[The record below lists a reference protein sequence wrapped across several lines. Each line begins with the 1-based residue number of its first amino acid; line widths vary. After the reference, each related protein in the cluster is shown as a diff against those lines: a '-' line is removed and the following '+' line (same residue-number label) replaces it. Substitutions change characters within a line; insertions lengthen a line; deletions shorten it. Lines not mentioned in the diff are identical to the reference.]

1 MSLMT
6 QVGLEFIARDRSQAG
21 VNSFNRNISVTSRS
35 VMRLGSNML
44 ALAGAGGGFYM
55 LGNVL
60 RESRQEFGGF
70 EMGLAKISTQLDAA
84 TMHYLPTYR
93 KELLRMS
100 AAYGESKTA
109 LTDAMF
115 DILSATIAPADAMK
129 FLDVSV
135 RSAKGGFTDAA
146 VTTKASARIM
156 MAYGMAASDVTRIND
171 IMHGSVKQGIMTFND
186 FADSIGKILG
196 LASFLKVDFEA
207 VGASIAAM
215 TRSGL
220 TADEAVT
227 ALKNVFNQFKYP
239 TQAARDVARELG
251 YELDETSI
259 QGRGLITI
267 MEKLSKAQAR
277 HLEVLMPS
285 MRGVAG
291 FAGMLKNAGGLAR
304 DYSLNLDSAGR
315 MQTNFAKAAATDS
328 YSIEQSTQRW
338 SNFKIMLGEVTS
350 PIQTAAMK
358 SLTETMEENRSG
370 IIRWANNVVEGAGMV
385 KKVMPIFMAYNAL
398 RMAPKPSEKKS
409 PDMASSLGL
418 DFSEYEGFGLN
429 GYKAE
434 RLPPGHLNI
443 PADRAEYMRKMV
455 ERAKELSFVGP
466 PEPATPQVADAA
478 VSARTNAQIVADTRE
493 KLASIRSMDDLTRQ
507 GKIQNLKVYMAEH
520 ADTLSGVTEAE
531 QLLTNEM
538 AAIIASRGNAMKNYN
553 AELLEDME
561 NLALYTSEKFA
572 EASRSI
578 ESGLSSAF
586 LSLRKK
592 GSNLG
597 SFMVNVFTSIQDSF
611 ARMLA
616 DMAAR
621 AIQNAAIN
629 PLMSGLSGVLG
640 SLFGPGA
647 AVGAGGQPFT
657 STNPY
662 GLTQNP
668 VPTRHS
674 GWVPDGVPSFHGG
687 RGLDS
692 NEQVAVIRDDEL
704 IAPAGQIVRSPFSR
718 GGSSAPNIN
727 IYNESGQQIEQKG
740 PPEFDGERWV
750 IGLVA
755 KNISEGGSL
764 SKMIGRR

>member
-1 MSLMT
+1 MSLLT
-6 QVGLEFIARDRSQAG
+6 QVGLEFIARDKSRAG
-21 VNSFNRNISVTSRS
+21 INSFNGNLTMTGRS
-35 VMRLGSNML
+35 VQRLGSNLLRM
-44 ALAGAGGGFYM
+44 AGVGGGFYM

-60 RESRQEFGGF
+60 RASRQEFGGF
-70 EMGLAKISTQLDAA
+70 ETGLAKISTQLDAA

-93 KELLRMS
+93 KELMKMS

-115 DILSATIAPADAMK
+115 DILSATIAPAEAMK
-129 FLDVSV
+129 FLDVTV

-146 VTTKASARIM
+146 VTTKASARVM
-156 MAYGMAASDVTRIND
+156 MAYGMAASEVTRIND

-186 FADSIGKILG
+186 FAESIGKVLG

-239 TQAARDVARELG
+239 TQAARDVAKELG
-251 YELDETSI
+251 FELDETSI

-304 DYSLNLDSAGR
+304 DYALNLDSAGR
-315 MQTNFAKAAATDS
+315 MQTNFAKAAVSDS
-328 YSIEQSTQRW
+328 FSIEQSTQRW

-350 PIQTAAMK
+350 PITTSAIGG
-358 SLTETMEENRSG
+358 LTKAMEENRSA
-370 IIRWANNVVEGAGMV
+370 IIRWAKDVVEGAGLIKDV
-385 KKVMPIFMAYNAL
+385 LPIFLAYRAL
-398 RMAPKPSEKKS
+398 QAAPKPSGKSS
-409 PDMASSLGL
+409 PDNATASGFGL
-418 DFSEYEGFGLN
+418 DFSEYKGIGLN
-429 GYKAE
+429 GYTPEK
-434 RLPPGHLNI
+434 PPPAQMDI
-443 PADRAEYMRKMV
+443 PP
-455 ERAKELSFVGP
+455 ERAKAEIKAPSLRQNIDV
-466 PEPATPQVADAA
+466 ATYTGQAA
-478 VSARTNAQIVADTRE
+478 ISERTNTQIVADTRE
-493 KLASIRSMDDLTRQ
+493 KLASIRALDYMTRNE
-507 GKIQNLKVYMAEH
+507 KIANLKAYMAEH
-520 ADTLSGVTEAE
+520 ADTLAGVAEAE
-531 QLLTNEM
+531 KLLNDE
-538 AAIIASRGNAMKNYN
+538 ILSIQSSRIGGMKIYT
-553 AELLEDME
+553 AELEEDMQHT
-561 NLALYTSEKFA
+561 ALYISDKFA

-586 LSLRKK
+586 VNLQQE
-592 GSNLG
+592 GSNFK
-597 SFMVNVFTSIQDSF
+597 SFMCDVFGSIRDSF
-611 ARMLA
+611 IKMLG

-621 AIQNAAIN
+621 AMMAAAIS
-629 PLMSGLSGVLG
+629 PLMSGLSGALG
-640 SLFGPGA
+640 SLFSQGA

-657 STNPY
+657 PSNPY
-662 GLTQNP
+662 GLQTNP

-674 GWVPDGVPSFHGG
+674 GWVPAGVPSFHGG

-692 NEQVAVIRDDEL
+692 NEQVAVIRNDEL

-718 GGSSAPNIN
+718 GGSAPSIN
-727 IYNESGQQIEQKG
+727 IFNESGKQIEQKG
-740 PPEFDGERWV
+740 EPEFDGERWV
-750 IGLVA
+750 VSLVA

-764 SKMIGRR
+764 SKLMKR

>member
-1 MSLMT
+1 MSLLT
-6 QVGLEFIARDRSQAG
+6 QVGLEFIARDKSRAG
-21 VNSFNRNISVTSRS
+21 INSFNGNLTMTGRS
-35 VMRLGSNML
+35 VQRLGSNLLRM
-44 ALAGAGGGFYM
+44 AGVGGGFYM

-60 RESRQEFGGF
+60 RASRQEFGGF
-70 EMGLAKISTQLDAA
+70 ETGLAKISTQLDAA

-93 KELLRMS
+93 KELMKMS

-115 DILSATIAPADAMK
+115 DILSATIAPAEAMK
-129 FLDVSV
+129 FLDVTV

-146 VTTKASARIM
+146 VTTKASARVM
-156 MAYGMAASDVTRIND
+156 MAYGMAASEVTRIND

-186 FADSIGKILG
+186 FAESIGKVLG

-239 TQAARDVARELG
+239 TQAARDVAKELG
-251 YELDETSI
+251 FELDETSI

-304 DYSLNLDSAGR
+304 DYALNLDSAGR
-315 MQTNFAKAAATDS
+315 MQTNFAKAAVTDS

-350 PIQTAAMK
+350 PIQTAAIK
-358 SLTETMEENRSG
+358 SMTETMEENRSG
-370 IIRWANNVVEGAGMV
+370 IIRWANDVVEGAGMV
-385 KKVMPIFMAYNAL
+385 KKVLPIFMAYNAL
-398 RMAPKPSEKKS
+398 RMAPKPSGKKS

-434 RLPPGHLNI
+434 RPPPEHLNI
-443 PADRAEYMRKMV
+443 PAEQ
-455 ERAKELSFVGP
+455 AKEPFFVGP
-466 PEPATPQVADAA
+466 PEPPPPAVDDAA
-478 VSARTNAQIVADTRE
+478 IAARTNAQILADTRE
-493 KLASIRSMDDLTRQ
+493 KLASIRALDTMTRME
-507 GKIQNLKVYMAEH
+507 KIQNLKAYMAEH
-520 ADTLSGVTEAE
+520 GYTMDGVTEQERLMSAE
-531 QLLTNEM
+531 IISLISSRQDAM
-538 AAIIASRGNAMKNYN
+538 AIYQ
-553 AELLEDME
+553 AELREDMQE
-561 NLALYTSEKFA
+561 TSLYISEKFA

-586 LSLRKK
+586 QNLQQD
-592 GSNLG
+592 GSNFR
-597 SFMVNVFTSIQDSF
+597 SFMVDVFGSIRQSF
-611 ARMLA
+611 IQMLG
-616 DMAAR
+616 DMASR
-621 AIQNAAIN
+621 AMMAAAIN
-629 PLMSGLSGVLG
+629 PLMSGISGAIGGLFKVDTVG
-640 SLFGPGA
+640 SSSVGYGGPGTP
-647 AVGAGGQPFT
+647 VTTGGK
-657 STNPY
+657 
-662 GLTQNP
+662 L
-668 VPTRHS
+668 HS
-674 GWVPDGVPSFHGG
+674 GWVPEGVPSFRSG
-687 RGLDS
+687 RGLKQ
-692 NEQVAVIRDDEL
+692 NEMAAIIEKDEML
-704 IAPAGQIVRSPFSR
+704 VPAGQIIRAPFSR
-718 GGSSAPNIN
+718 GGSSAPNVIIN
-727 IYNESGQQIEQKG
+727 NNTDKQLETDG
-740 PPEFDGERWV
+740 PPQFDGEQWV
-750 IGLVA
+750 VSLVA

-764 SKMIGRR
+764 SKLMKG

>member
-6 QVGLEFIARDRSQAG
+6 QVGMEFIARDKSRAG
-21 VNSFNRNISVTSRS
+21 INSFNSNLTITGRS
-35 VMRLGSNML
+35 VQRLGGSL
-44 ALAGAGGGFYM
+44 LRLAGVGGGFYL

-60 RESRQEFGGF
+60 RASRQEFGGF
-70 EMGLAKISTQLDAA
+70 ETGMAKISTQLDAA

-93 KELLRMS
+93 KELMKMS

-109 LTDAMF
+109 LTEAMF
-115 DILSATIAPADAMK
+115 DILSATIAPAEAMK
-129 FLDVSV
+129 FLTTTVK
-135 RSAKGGFTDAA
+135 SAKGGFTDAA
-146 VTTKASARIM
+146 VTTKASARVM

-186 FADSIGKILG
+186 FAESIGKVLG

-239 TQAARDVARELG
+239 TQASRDVAMELG
-251 YELDETSI
+251 FALDETSI

-328 YSIEQSTQRW
+328 YSIGQSTQRW

-350 PIQTAAMK
+350 PIQTAALK
-358 SLTETMEENRSG
+358 SLTETMEENRAG
-370 IIRWANNVVEGAGMV
+370 IIRWANNVVEGAGMIKNV
-385 KKVMPIFMAYNAL
+385 LPIFWAYRALKMAEMNKQLGAATK
-398 RMAPKPSEKKS
+398 RKRA
-409 PDMASSLGL
+409 DTAGGFGL

-429 GYKAE
+429 GYQPE

-443 PADRAEYMRKMV
+443 PAERAEYMRKMA
-455 ERAKELSFVGP
+455 ERAKALSFVGP
-466 PEPATPQVADAA
+466 PEPTTIAADDAA

-493 KLASIRSMDDLTRQ
+493 KLASIRALDTMTRME
-507 GKIQNLKVYMAEH
+507 KIENLKSYMAEH
-520 ADTLSGVTEAE
+520 GYTMAGVTEQE
-531 QLLTNEM
+531 KLLTAE
-538 AAIIASRGNAMKNYN
+538 IISLISSRQDAMEVYI
-553 AELLEDME
+553 AELREDME
-561 NLALYTSEKFA
+561 NTALYISDKFA

-586 LSLRKK
+586 LSLREK
-592 GSNLG
+592 GSNFR

-611 ARMLA
+611 AKMLA

-621 AIQNAAIN
+621 AIQNAAIA
-629 PLMSGLSGVLG
+629 PLMSGLSGALG

-647 AVGAGGQPFT
+647 AVGAGGQAFT
-657 STNPY
+657 PSNPY
-662 GLTQNP
+662 GLATVP
-668 VPTRHS
+668 VRHT
-674 GWVPDGVPSFHGG
+674 GWVPDGVPSFQRG
-687 RGLDS
+687 RGLKS
-692 NEQVAVIRDDEL
+692 NEMAAIIEKDEL
-704 IAPAGQIVRSPFSR
+704 LAPADKVVRSAG
-718 GGSSAPNIN
+718 GGSAPSII
-727 IYNESGQQIEQKG
+727 IYNESGQPIQKKSE
-740 PPEFDGERWV
+740 PEFDGESWV
-750 IGLVA
+750 ISLIA
-755 KNISEGGSL
+755 QNYKQGGSL
-764 SKMIGRR
+764 QKMLK